1 MLYHAIKNIYPSILD
16 SQFTLQDD
24 GSGPYIKTWNYAQP
38 KPTLAQIEAASLEA
52 VGKTAVP
59 SRISMA
65 QACLA
70 LYQSDLLGDVE
81 VLIAAQGKAA
91 QIEWH
96 RRQTVERSHP
106 LVQLAKTEL
115 QLTEKQLDDLF
126 TLGASL

>member
-1 MLYHAIKNIYPSILD
+1 MLYQVVKYLYPNIQD
-16 SQFTLQDD
+16 SQFSLRDD
-24 GSGPYIKTWNYAQP
+24 GSGPYIYSWTYGQP
-38 KPTLAQIEAASLEA
+38 KPTSAQIEAASLEVA
-52 VGKTAVP
+52 GKAAVP

-70 LYQSDLLGDVE
+70 LYQSDLLDDVE
-81 VLIAAQGKAA
+81 ALIAGKGKAA
-91 QIEWH
+91 QIEWQ